1 MASKLLLVACALFNN
16 IITTVICQEFIE
28 YDGILPIT
36 VRGHCVGRFNNT
48 LSIVG
53 GESKNFDTNVH
64 ALYLNMDN
72 ITWYMEYSKWAI
84 NGPYTYYSLFE
95 GQTCIQHHNLLYGVP
110 GTAHQL
116 GKTLFIFNLLTHK
129 YFDLTSYNFSIPVS
143 AYDSCVQVANNELYV
158 IGGLNCPKS
167 WSCTISDVVQSYHII
182 EDAWTFKDSI
192 NTARHGHGCA
202 LNSEYVNSVQSIFIF
217 GGEGSSYF
225 RSIEQY
231 NISANYWSILDAKL
245 MTERTHHQC
254 IFITELTQQIW
265 CIGGYGRLSQY
276 RELSDHEFV
285 NVQRFNP
292 NTLQMVYNRNVSVNT
307 ARKNFAMYRNSHGN
321 VVILGGYH
329 VHSISHDSM
338 TISYLGSIETSRHTS
353 SPTSSPTAAPSMQ
366 PTTYTLSP
374 TIAPTMS
381 PSIVTINPTIAPSSS
396 SSPPTIYPSN
406 SPSVPPSTAPTFSPT
421 LTPSTSPIFSP
432 TKSPTFFPTESP
444 TTTPTLQPSLSP
456 SYVPTVSPT
465 TAPSH
470 VTVTPT
476 FQTPSYQTESTTF
489 TSTFK
494 PSVAITTS
502 TSTPQHKFDSQHST
516 HKLKLYTAIISA
528 LVICICI
535 VVIIF
540 YVFKVKRNRRK
551 RYLDVDVEMNSIPI
565 DGKSKPYAYN
575 YLEPI
580 DNDNNV
586 LNVKEIADRLVIQS
600 AKYSHIIIQQD
611 IIDLHSINVAQ
622 NVDDYHYLLERYE
635 EDEDQFEFL
644 IQNNSASKCDIN
656 KCMAFRR
663 NHRSCVNSDESKL
676 ILNIENKQD
685 IVGAEIMDKI
695 HCFCHHLGDIQ
706 TYLRVSKH
714 TTVSD
719 VKKNIFQTL
728 EERMNVKYNQLYK
741 NECRLFIFGWE
752 FIYVDSDFAEEK
764 IQSDNAH
771 DIIMIRQKYNSLKKE
786 IIMNNIHRL
795 TIQQYNNEYRK
806 AELHWNT
813 PFRKCYYPVISVPHL
828 LSLMIYC
835 NFDEFQNEFSK
846 TYREE
851 NGVNHTYFYHIGK
864 LLKESI
870 LGFGTTIN
878 DGDIS
883 KFYHGVNQQLV
894 PFEIVGDLG
903 KGISIFCPL
912 STSSSLS
919 IAVNFSDCDNGLIM
933 TFGGKTSKAKY
944 FSVAWLS
951 DFQYEKEYLF
961 LQNKHE
967 IQIINI
973 IDYTNGIEFDSIL
986 NALKAMDFIFCDM
999 HFYQDEKAIKPI
1011 ELILK
1016 LILHQLCQNT
1026 NDQKGESFKSL
1037 NDYGKNLVETY
1048 FYEKTKLMIDYLI
1061 LEQKYSQLF
1070 KLICFIDYNWINI
1083 QILNAIF
1090 PNIQLIEIR
1099 NITLSPHVFQN
1110 ISENRSIF
1118 QYTKNKKTS
1127 WNLNK
1132 MIIKATKDSNYTAVD
1147 AVKQYKRQFKENEE
1161 VRINI
1166 RTIELDN
1173 DYDTVLIE

>member
-695 HCFCHHLGDIQ
+695 HCFCHHLGDVGQNFKNKNATKDNSTNTQNLFAAIQ
-706 TYLRVSKH
+706 TKMCS
-714 TTVSD
+714 
-719 VKKNIFQTL
+719 
-728 EERMNVKYNQLYK
+728 KYNQLYTQMSDEQ
-741 NECRLFIFGWE
+741 NMFLFGWE
-752 FIYVDSDFAEEK
+752 FIYDNDDHEEEK
-764 IQSDNAH
+764 KNDISQSIRVTHNH
-771 DIIMIRQKYNSLKKE
+771 DSLKE
-786 IIMNNIHRL
+786 ELTSNNLYRI
-795 TIQQYNNEYRK
+795 TMQQFNNESAK
-806 AELHWNT
+806 AFIHWNGY
-813 PFRKCYYPVISVPHL
+813 FRRSHYPKMEAVHVL
-828 LSLMIYC
+828 CLMVYC
-835 NFDEFQNEFSK
+835 NFDGLQSRFSR
-846 TYREE
+846 TYREKLGE
-851 NGVNHTYFYHIGK
+851 EHKEFYHLGK
-864 LLKESI
+864 GLKQTV
-870 LGFGTTIN
+870 LKHGMGVRHVK
-878 DGDIS
+878 IS

-894 PFEIVGDLG
+894 PVEIVGDLG
-903 KGISIFCPL
+903 KGVNIYCPL
-912 STSSSLS
+912 STS
-919 IAVNFSDCDNGLIM
+919 
-933 TFGGKTSKAKY
+933 TSM
-944 FSVAWLS
+944 SVAIN
-951 DFQYEKEYLF
+951 FTE
-961 LQNKHE
+961 QNK
-967 IQIINI
+967 
-973 IDYTNGIEFDSIL
+973 GL
-986 NALKAMDFIFCDM
+986 
-999 HFYQDEKAIKPI
+999 
-1011 ELILK
+1011 
-1016 LILHQLCQNT
+1016 
-1026 NDQKGESFKSL
+1026 
-1037 NDYGKNLVETY
+1037 
-1048 FYEKTKLMIDYLI
+1048 
-1061 LEQKYSQLF
+1061 
-1070 KLICFIDYNWINI
+1070 
-1083 QILNAIF
+1083 
-1090 PNIQLIEIR
+1090 
-1099 NITLSPHVFQN
+1099 
-1110 ISENRSIF
+1110 
-1118 QYTKNKKTS
+1118 
-1127 WNLNK
+1127 
-1132 MIIKATKDSNYTAVD
+1132 
-1147 AVKQYKRQFKENEE
+1147 
-1161 VRINI
+1161 
-1166 RTIELDN
+1166 
-1173 DYDTVLIE
+1173 